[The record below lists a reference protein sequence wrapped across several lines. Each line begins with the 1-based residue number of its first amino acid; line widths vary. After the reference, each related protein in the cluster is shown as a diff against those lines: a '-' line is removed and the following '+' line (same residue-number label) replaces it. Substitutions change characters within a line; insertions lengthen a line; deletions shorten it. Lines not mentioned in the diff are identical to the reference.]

1 MVSITLRNIPE
12 EILKRI
18 RIFATRERRS
28 LNSEMLILIENG
40 LALKIT
46 NETSS
51 ADQTQ
56 LPSSGS
62 MSSVMREKLWQEI
75 AGAWKDDRALQT
87 IITESYATRTRGTI
101 NGNA

>member
-28 LNSEMLILIENG
+28 VNSEMLILIETG

-51 ADQTQ
+51 SDQTQ
-56 LPSSGS
+56 LPSNGT

-75 AGAWKDDRALQT
+75 AGAWKDERSLQT
-87 IITESYATRTRGTI
+87 IITESYITRLKGNT

>member
-46 NETSS
+46 NETSNS
-51 ADQTQ
+51 DQTP
-56 LPSSGS
+56 LPVNGNISSG
-62 MSSVMREKLWQEI
+62 MREKLWQEI
-75 AGAWKDDRALQT
+75 AGAWNDERTLQV
-87 IITESYATRTRGTI
+87 IITESYATRSRGTS
-101 NGNA
+101 NGNP

>member
-40 LALKIT
+40 LAIKIT
-46 NETSS
+46 KETSNS
-51 ADQTQ
+51 DQPP
-56 LPSSGS
+56 LPVNGT
-62 MSSVMREKLWQEI
+62 MSSVMRDKLWQEI
-75 AGAWKDDRALQT
+75 AGAWKDDRSLQV
-87 IITESYATRTRGTI
+87 IISEAYTTRSRGTT

>member
-46 NETSS
+46 NETNNT
-51 ADQTQ
+51 DQNQ
-56 LPSSGS
+56 LPVNGTI
-62 MSSVMREKLWQEI
+62 SSVMREKLWQEI
-75 AGAWKDDRALQT
+75 AGEWKDERSLQT
-87 IITESYATRTRGTI
+87 IISETYGSRIRGTT